1 MGVESAYRVLQVI
14 MNVRKS
20 PKLERAHK
28 QLDAAVARLEEVH
41 ASKGSFPGA
50 DQTQLAQDLELI
62 RAENQ
67 SLKSVNETISG
78 RLDATIGRLKI
89 ILES

>member
-1 MGVESAYRVLQVI
+1 

-20 PKLERAHK
+20 PPLERAQE
-28 QLDAAVARLEEVH
+28 QLDSAVARLEAAQ
-41 ASKGSFPGA
+41 ASRGLSSGA
-50 DQTQLAQDLELI
+50 DQTQLAQQLESAQI
-62 RAENQ
+62 ENN

-78 RLDATIGRLKI
+78 RLDATIGRLKT

>member
-41 ASKGSFPGA
+41 ASKRSFPGA